1 MTVLANLK
9 YSARSLL
16 RTPALALTLV
26 LTIALGIGS
35 NAAVH
40 GFIRGLIT
48 HAPPIPGIESVVSV
62 FAVDEQRAAG
72 PLSFDQYLSLKDR
85 SGTFEWI
92 GGARELQST
101 IGLADRSAVMT
112 VAAVTPDLAHLLDL
126 SLDTGAV
133 ISHRVWQLEFGA
145 RADLSDDRI
154 RIEGVDTGIAGVAPE
169 WLEGLYVGRPIDI
182 WIPLQD
188 ATLQANDHRSRSFWV
203 LGRLSQGVSPDR
215 AQNNITAGRAGAGTL
230 GVLLYDGMTPDMAGG
245 MRRIGTLLRIT
256 AAAVFVIACANVASF
271 LMSRAFSRARETSV
285 RVALG
290 ASRRQLVAQLL
301 SDSVLISVAGGA
313 VGGLLA
319 VWTSDII
326 PALFFDQDAARLVFV
341 PDLASIVSASAVC
354 VGITIAC
361 GLMPLLEIRDD
372 NPAAVLQ
379 RESAGPSNPMRR
391 LRAMIVVG
399 QITCCCVLVISTGL
413 LLQGFRR
420 SVQTGVGHRLGQPIL
435 ATLQG
440 QPTTTRAGTA
450 AQGLKFFR
458 DIEDAAES
466 VRGVSAQ
473 AWVGTLPGGL
483 PSWQSLRIDPPQ
495 LPLREVTMEVA
506 AFTSESVAQITV
518 PPLAG
523 RLFGGQDT
531 PGTCKVAIVN
541 QEAAADLFDG
551 DAVGQSI
558 EDPAGERVEIIGVVG
573 MRRSEAAPT
582 PNRPTILYYA
592 AQTRPPLGEVGP
604 AAFRVPIRP
613 KAALTA
619 FETNVVSPSYF
630 NVMGWP
636 SIAGEVFADAPARG
650 GCRVAVINEE
660 AAELYFGG
668 HAVGG
673 AVIDDAGRRTEIIGV
688 VRASPLLTMQRRVEP
703 AIYFPMSQD
712 FLVRMTLILGA
723 TDASDAM
730 VATVRRELDVV
741 PGRGLAPVVVRTL
754 DAHLSR
760 TALAPMRIAT
770 SLVGASA
777 ATALTLGVLGLYG
790 AMADAARQ
798 RRRETALRIA
808 LGAQRWRVIGQVL
821 SEGARLAVAG
831 GVAGLLGSL
840 LVARALAQIVPN
852 VEAPS
857 VSVWLSAPLLLIAA
871 VAIASVLPAR
881 QALKVDPLTIMSDD

>member
-1 MTVLANLK
+1 M
-9 YSARSLL
+9 

-35 NAAVH
+35 NASVH

-62 FAVDEQRAAG
+62 FAADQQRAPG
-72 PLSFDQYLSLKDR
+72 PVSYEEYLSLNDLA
-85 SGTFEWI
+85 GTFEWI

-112 VAAVTPDLAHLLDL
+112 VAAVTPDLAHLLNL
-126 SLDTGAV
+126 QLDAGVV
-133 ISHRVWQLEFGA
+133 ISNRVWQLEFGA
-145 RADLSDDRI
+145 RADLGDDRI
-154 RIEGVDTGIAGVAPE
+154 RIEGMDARVAGVAPD

-182 WIPLQD
+182 WIPWQD
-188 ATLQANDHRSRSFWV
+188 ATLQASDHSSRSVWV
-203 LGRLSQGVSPDR
+203 LGRLRYGVSADR
-215 AQNNITAGRAGAGTL
+215 AQDNVNAGRGGAGML
-230 GVLLYDGMTPDMAGG
+230 GVLPYDGMTPDMAGG
-245 MRRIGTLLRIT
+245 MRRIGTLLRVA

-271 LMSRAFSRARETSV
+271 LMSRAFARARETSV

-313 VGGLLA
+313 VGALLA
-319 VWTSDII
+319 VWTSDVI
-326 PALFFDQDAARLVFV
+326 PALFFDQDAAHLVFV
-341 PDLASIVSASAVC
+341 PDLVSIASASALC

-379 RESAGPSNPMRR
+379 RESAGPSNVMRR
-391 LRAMIVVG
+391 FREMIVVG

-420 SVQTGVGHRLGQPIL
+420 SVQTSVGHRLGQPIL

-440 QPTTTRAGTA
+440 QPTVTRSETA

-458 DIEDAAES
+458 DVEDAAES
-466 VRGVSAQ
+466 VPGVSAQ

-483 PSWQSLRIDPPQ
+483 PSWQSLRIDPPE
-495 LPLREVTMEVA
+495 LPIREVTMDVA
-506 AFTSESVAQITV
+506 AFTSESLARITV
-518 PPLAG
+518 PPVAG

-531 PGTCKVAIVN
+531 PATCKVAIVN
-541 QEAAADLFDG
+541 KEAADDLFNG

-573 MRRSEAAPT
+573 MRRSESAPA
-582 PNRPTILYYA
+582 PSRPTIFYYA
-592 AQTRPPLGEVGP
+592 AQTPTPHGEIGP
-604 AAFRVPIRP
+604 AAFRVPVRSKP
-613 KAALTA
+613 APTA
-619 FETNVVSPSYF
+619 FDTNVVSASYF
-630 NVMGWP
+630 KVMGWP
-636 SIAGEVFADAPARG
+636 SIAGKLFTDAPLRT

-660 AAELYFGG
+660 AAQLYFGG
-668 HAVGG
+668 NAVGG

-688 VRASPLLTMQRRVEP
+688 VQASPLLTLQRRVEP

-723 TDASDAM
+723 AQSSDAT
-730 VATVRRELDVV
+730 VATVRRKLDAV
-741 PGRGLAPVVVRTL
+741 PGRGPAPVVVRTL

-760 TALAPMRIAT
+760 TALAPLRIAT

-798 RRRETALRIA
+798 RRREIALRMA
-808 LGAQRWRVIGQVL
+808 LGAQRWRVIRQVL
-821 SEGARLAVAG
+821 AEGARLAVAG
-831 GVAGLLGSL
+831 GVAGMLGSL
-840 LVARALAQIVPN
+840 LVAKSLAQIVPN
-852 VEAPS
+852 AETPS
-857 VSVWLSAPLLLIAA
+857 VLVWLAVPLLLIAA
-871 VAIASVLPAR
+871 VAIASVVPAR
-881 QALKVDPLTIMSDD
+881 QALKADPLTIMSDN